1 MNTSWK
7 LWLDEFR
14 QLDNRFHVNG
24 EELEGVSAHRYS
36 FLRNVIEAGLG
47 TKQALQEDNR
57 RREPRIP
64 VSIPAEIEW
73 EDDSWSAFTVNV
85 SWGGVQVDDPPPIE
99 VGRKVKIRLVMER
112 EGMEFYAGAE
122 VVWKADNVM
131 GIAFSD
137 APPKQL
143 QALGE
148 ILHTF
153 IRERLI
159 KNLGQVVF
167 EGRETYAL

>member
-47 TKQALQEDNR
+47 TKQTLQEDNR

-73 EDDSWSAFTVNV
+73 EDSSWSAFTVNV
-85 SWGGVQVDDPPPIE
+85 SWGGVQIDDPPPLE
-99 VGRKVKIRLVMER
+99 RGQKLKIRLVMER
-112 EGMEFYAGAE
+112 EGMEFYTEGR
-122 VVWKADNVM
+122 VVWKDSQSM
-131 GIAFSD
+131 GIAFSE
-137 APPKQL
+137 PPPEQL
-143 QALGE
+143 QALGD
-148 ILHTF
+148 ILHAF

-159 KNLGQVVF
+159 KNLGRMAF
-167 EGRETYAL
+167 EGRSSCAL